1 MGGQAINFGCPMK
14 RSTWLSIAVGTLF
27 NIALCF
33 VVARVF
39 SPLEPGA
46 AFLILLAAV
55 WGTGVLIHLKGR
67 LVKTFIYYLGGKQQ
81 RIEATL
87 DELVRLRMPAG
98 ASYQNAASE
107 YFSQVANDEGESK
120 DARLYAGTMIGIL
133 TVMPLYSR
141 SDTRRLHFVLEKALQ
156 KYSQMINRRRD
167 EIGWFEGRGRSF
179 APPGGESA
187 AASELSVR

>member
-1 MGGQAINFGCPMK
+1 MGRQAIKFGFPMK
-14 RSTWLSIAVGTLF
+14 RSTWFSIAVGTPF
-27 NIALCF
+27 NIAFCF

-87 DELVRLRMPAG
+87 DELVSLRMPAG
-98 ASYQNAASE
+98 SPIRMLLPNTL
-107 YFSQVANDEGESK
+107 
-120 DARLYAGTMIGIL
+120 ARLPM
-133 TVMPLYSR
+133 
-141 SDTRRLHFVLEKALQ
+141 TRTKA
-156 KYSQMINRRRD
+156 KMRD
-167 EIGWFEGRGRSF
+167 FMLRQ
-179 APPGGESA
+179 
-187 AASELSVR
+187 